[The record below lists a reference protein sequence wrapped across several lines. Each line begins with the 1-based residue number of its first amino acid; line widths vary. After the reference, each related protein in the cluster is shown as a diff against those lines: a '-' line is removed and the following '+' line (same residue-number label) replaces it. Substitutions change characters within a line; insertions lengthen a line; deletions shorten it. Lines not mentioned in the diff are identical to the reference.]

1 MSMMLTVIVALS
13 VVSYM
18 GSSNIKES
26 TDEIATNWLPSVA
39 AAGDLENAFF
49 SKRLDY
55 ARHVLSLS
63 AEDIEAG
70 DIAVS
75 ESRAMMEEAIKSYVP
90 FVASEKE
97 RTVLAELQS
106 AIASYDGVGETLMA
120 LSRENKNVEAT
131 QVFKGPMKLEADKV
145 EKLIDE
151 LVALNLAGSAA
162 AVKSSD
168 LRFDNTVTL
177 IISVVVFATVI
188 SILGIVY
195 VLKRVSTP
203 IQQITTAMRKL
214 AEGDSTSE
222 IPFSGRTDE
231 IGDMAAA
238 VEVFRQ
244 NAIKN
249 ELLEQEAAE
258 SRSATEAGQI
268 AEQRRIAREAEQL
281 RVATSALGESLQRL
295 ANGDLTCRIDAQF
308 ASEYEPLRN
317 DFNATLAQLDR
328 TIRAIANAVQNM
340 DDGTREISEG
350 ASDLSKRTEQ
360 QAASLEE
367 TAAAMEQITSNV
379 VSSTKM
385 TEEARSRTQS
395 ANTSASQSAVI
406 VSRAEEAM
414 ERIEQSSQQISNI
427 LGVIDEIAFQ
437 TNLLA
442 LNAGVEAARAG
453 EAGRGFAV
461 VAQEVRE
468 LAQRSAQAAK
478 QIKELIEKSSIE
490 VGSGVAL
497 VRDTGI
503 SLKTISNSIS
513 EVNDFMKSI
522 AMSAQE
528 QSTGLSQV
536 NIAVNQMDQMTQQ
549 NAAMVEQS
557 SAATTS
563 LSLEA
568 VRLRDL
574 ISQFNLDGRLDQARA
589 QNQTNSAGARVNMT
603 DLRIVRSH

>member
-1 MSMMLTVIVALS
+1 MSMMLTVIFALS

-106 AIASYDGVGETLMA
+106 AIASYDGVGEALMA

-162 AVKSSD
+162 AVASSD

-177 IISVVVFATVI
+177 IVSVVVFATVI

-268 AEQRRIAREAEQL
+268 
-281 RVATSALGESLQRL
+281 VT
-295 ANGDLTCRIDAQF
+295 
-308 ASEYEPLRN
+308 
-317 DFNATLAQLDR
+317 
-328 TIRAIANAVQNM
+328 
-340 DDGTREISEG
+340 
-350 ASDLSKRTEQ
+350 
-360 QAASLEE
+360 
-367 TAAAMEQITSNV
+367 
-379 VSSTKM
+379 
-385 TEEARSRTQS
+385 
-395 ANTSASQSAVI
+395 
-406 VSRAEEAM
+406 
-414 ERIEQSSQQISNI
+414 
-427 LGVIDEIAFQ
+427 
-437 TNLLA
+437 
-442 LNAGVEAARAG
+442 
-453 EAGRGFAV
+453 
-461 VAQEVRE
+461 
-468 LAQRSAQAAK
+468 
-478 QIKELIEKSSIE
+478 
-490 VGSGVAL
+490 
-497 VRDTGI
+497 
-503 SLKTISNSIS
+503 
-513 EVNDFMKSI
+513 
-522 AMSAQE
+522 
-528 QSTGLSQV
+528 
-536 NIAVNQMDQMTQQ
+536 
-549 NAAMVEQS
+549 
-557 SAATTS
+557 
-563 LSLEA
+563 
-568 VRLRDL
+568 
-574 ISQFNLDGRLDQARA
+574 
-589 QNQTNSAGARVNMT
+589 
-603 DLRIVRSH
+603 